1 MSTNRTMA
9 GLTLMVAI
17 LASARGQGTFQNL
30 DFEAAQI
37 IYDLPNRI
45 ATSDALPGWQAFSGT
60 DQLSHVHYNSPAAAN
75 IVALVGS
82 NVAVLSGSFSVSLS
96 VGGSVTQAGLV
107 PAGTESLRF
116 KASWHSVP
124 AVVSLGGQELP
135 LVRLSETANYS
146 LYGADV
152 SAFAGQTARLSFA
165 SPLTAVNILVD
176 DFEFSPLPIPEPAVL
191 AFVGLSAVFFAA
203 RWVHRRA
210 KRGG

>member
-1 MSTNRTMA
+1 MKRRLPLAAA
-9 GLTLMVAI
+9 GALALATPAI
-17 LASARGQGTFQNL
+17 GQGSFQNL
-30 DFEAAQI
+30 SFEAAQI

-45 ATSDALPGWQAFSGT
+45 ATSNALPGWQAFSGT
-60 DQLSHVHYNSPAAAN
+60 DQLLHVHYNSPAAAN
-75 IVALVGS
+75 IVGLLGS
-82 NVAVLSGSFSVSLS
+82 NAAVLSGTFSVSLS
-96 VGGSVTQAGLV
+96 VGGSVAQAGLV

-124 AVVSLGGQELP
+124 AVVSLGGHELP

-152 SAFAGQTARLSFA
+152 SAFAGQAARLSFA

-176 DFEFSPLPIPEPAVL
+176 DFEFSPLPIPEPSAL
-191 AFVGLSAVFFAA
+191 ALSGLGALCIAA
-203 RWVHRRA
+203 RWVHRRS